1 MGRTIGLIFALQD
14 KCSPSI
20 KKLADKIGITEK
32 EAKKLHNQI
41 GKLSKELGGNLKKAC
56 TVVSAGVVGSIG
68 ALSALA
74 VKSSQTCDRID
85 DLSNK
90 IGISRAGF
98 QEWDY
103 LLGQN
108 GASIESLQMGF
119 KTLVNQIN
127 GVTQGNKKSVA
138 TSKNSTKAVNMP
150 KTKSSEVNNSNAK
163 NTPKSKKA
171 NSKSAQTT
179 SASKKVTSSRVAKT
193 TNVSKKATSSRTA
206 KKATSSAKITKKRA
220 TKKSSAE
227 KPIISNVEYYDLP
240 YRYNETVVKILAQT
254 PTNLFVYWDIS
265 DEDRSSYIK
274 QYGEDFFNN
283 TKPVLI
289 ITNKTMNY
297 SFEVEINDYANS
309 WYVHLNDAD
318 CDYSVE
324 LGRRPIYANSNI
336 ANYIYV
342 STSNDME
349 MPNNHILFDRLG
361 KTVFFKNVKNNF
373 VEEKEI
379 SSISFMK
386 NIGKV
391 YNIYE
396 IYKEIYKDEINLE
409 ELDRENIRLNLSSS
423 NSSTFK

>member
-1 MGRTIGLIFALQD
+1 MPRKSKDELDILD
-14 KCSPSI
+14 NE
-20 KKLADKIGITEK
+20 KI
-32 EAKKLHNQI
+32 
-41 GKLSKELGGNLKKAC
+41 
-56 TVVSAGVVGSIG
+56 
-68 ALSALA
+68 
-74 VKSSQTCDRID
+74 
-85 DLSNK
+85 
-90 IGISRAGF
+90 
-98 QEWDY
+98 
-103 LLGQN
+103 
-108 GASIESLQMGF
+108 
-119 KTLVNQIN
+119 
-127 GVTQGNKKSVA
+127 NKKKTSTKKTTN
-138 TSKNSTKAVNMP
+138 TSKSKTTKVNSSNSKDSS
-150 KTKSSEVNNSNAK
+150 KSKKSASS
-163 NTPKSKKA
+163 KSKKA
-171 NSKSAQTT
+171 TSSKSSKTT
-179 SASKKVTSSRVAKT
+179 SASKKTTSSKST
-193 TNVSKKATSSRTA
+193 KKTSSQAKSTKKKVA
-206 KKATSSAKITKKRA
+206 KKASVEKA
-220 TKKSSAE
+220 

-240 YRYNETVVKILAQT
+240 YRYNQTVVKILAQT

-336 ANYIYV
+336 AEYVHV

-361 KTVFFKNVKNNF
+361 KSVFFRNIKNNF

-379 SSISFMK
+379 SSITFMK

-396 IYKEIYKDEINLE
+396 VYKQLYKDEIEIE
-409 ELDRENIRLNLSSS
+409 ELDNMRLNLSSS

>member
-1 MGRTIGLIFALQD
+1 MPRKSKDELDILDNEKINN
-14 KCSPSI
+14 
-20 KKLADKIGITEK
+20 KKT
-32 EAKKLHNQI
+32 
-41 GKLSKELGGNLKKAC
+41 S
-56 TVVSAGVVGSIG
+56 T
-68 ALSALA
+68 
-74 VKSSQTCDRID
+74 
-85 DLSNK
+85 
-90 IGISRAGF
+90 
-98 QEWDY
+98 
-103 LLGQN
+103 
-108 GASIESLQMGF
+108 
-119 KTLVNQIN
+119 
-127 GVTQGNKKSVA
+127 KKSVA

-179 SASKKVTSSRVAKT
+179 SASEKATSSRTAKATNVSKKATSSKSTKTTNVSKKVTSSRVAKT

-336 ANYIYV
+336 ADYIYV

>member
-1 MGRTIGLIFALQD
+1 MPRKSKDELDILDNEKINN
-14 KCSPSI
+14 
-20 KKLADKIGITEK
+20 KKT
-32 EAKKLHNQI
+32 
-41 GKLSKELGGNLKKAC
+41 S
-56 TVVSAGVVGSIG
+56 T
-68 ALSALA
+68 
-74 VKSSQTCDRID
+74 
-85 DLSNK
+85 
-90 IGISRAGF
+90 
-98 QEWDY
+98 
-103 LLGQN
+103 
-108 GASIESLQMGF
+108 
-119 KTLVNQIN
+119 
-127 GVTQGNKKSVA
+127 KKSVA
-138 TSKNSTKAVNMP
+138 TSKSSTKAVNMT

-163 NTPKSKKA
+163 NTSKSKKA

-179 SASKKVTSSRVAKT
+179 SASEKATSSKSTKT
-193 TNVSKKATSSRTA
+193 TNVSKKATSSA
-206 KKATSSAKITKKRA
+206 KVTKKRA